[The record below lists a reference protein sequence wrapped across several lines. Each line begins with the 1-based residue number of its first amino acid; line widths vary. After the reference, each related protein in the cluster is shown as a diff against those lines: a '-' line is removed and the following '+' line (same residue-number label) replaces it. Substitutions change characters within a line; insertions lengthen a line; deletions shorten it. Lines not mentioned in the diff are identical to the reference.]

1 MLRPEQPDPFV
12 RGCAFQDSDDVWYPR
27 ADPLD
32 APRLPVDT
40 WTTAQ
45 LPVTVRLEMVGDAEA
60 VDVAYTTETDDLGY
74 RGPGAGTTFSLWRGG
89 ALVDEQPAVLGD
101 GRVRLSMGEHPPDTA
116 AVVYLPEGMKPRIM
130 SVEAVGGSIE
140 RAPRGPRWLA
150 YGDSIAEGW
159 VASSPARAWPAI
171 VGRERGIDVVN
182 LGYAGAARGEMASAE
197 QISRIPADV
206 ISISHGTNCWMRTP
220 HSDAQMLANT
230 EAFIDVIRQGHP
242 DVPIVVMT
250 PVLRPDAERTPN
262 RFGTDLRDIRA
273 SITAVVTE
281 RIDEYEDDRM
291 WLVDGLPLLRP
302 EHLPDGIHPGDE
314 GHEILAAAFGDAVV
328 EALGPG
334 YAVR

>member
-1 MLRPEQPDPFV
+1 
-12 RGCAFQDSDDVWYPR
+12 
-27 ADPLD
+27 
-32 APRLPVDT
+32 
-40 WTTAQ
+40 
-45 LPVTVRLEMVGDAEA
+45 
-60 VDVAYTTETDDLGY
+60 
-74 RGPGAGTTFSLWRGG
+74 
-89 ALVDEQPAVLGD
+89 
-101 GRVRLSMGEHPPDTA
+101 
-116 AVVYLPEGMKPRIM
+116 
-130 SVEAVGGSIE
+130 
-140 RAPRGPRWLA
+140 
-150 YGDSIAEGW
+150 
-159 VASSPARAWPAI
+159 
-171 VGRERGIDVVN
+171 
-182 LGYAGAARGEMASAE
+182 
-197 QISRIPADV
+197 
-206 ISISHGTNCWMRTP
+206 
-220 HSDAQMLANT
+220 MLANT

-291 WLVDGLPLLRP
+291 WLVDGLPLLRS